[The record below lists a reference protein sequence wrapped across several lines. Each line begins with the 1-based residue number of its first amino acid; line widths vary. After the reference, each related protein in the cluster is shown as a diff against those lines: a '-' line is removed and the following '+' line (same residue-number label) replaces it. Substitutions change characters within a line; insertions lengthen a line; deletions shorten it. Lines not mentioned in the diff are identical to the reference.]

1 MNNTDFIDM
10 MQPTPKLLSKR
21 CKIIA
26 LFLRLFLQ
34 YAIYPLSAVVWYFEG
49 WFIAVLTLLLSFVI
63 IGIIRSKLRNDSIP
77 VKQREYNYN
86 DQGIATWYTAKQFCY
101 PEEIER

>member
-1 MNNTDFIDM
+1 MDINFIDM
-10 MQPTPKLLSKR
+10 MEPTPKLLTKR

-26 LFLRLFLQ
+26 LAIRIFLQ
-34 YAIYPLSAVVWYFEG
+34 FSIYPITLIVWYLEG
-49 WFIAVLTLLLSFVI
+49 WFIAVLTLLLGFIV

-86 DQGIATWYTAKQFCY
+86 DTGIATWYTAKQFCY
-101 PEEIER
+101 PEEIKQ